1 MAESTIWW
9 VLAGLLIAVELVT
22 GTFYLLMLS
31 MGLVGAALAAHLG
44 ATVAVQLAV
53 AAFAGGGFVVFWRLY
68 KLRKSADRATQINH
82 GANLDVG
89 ATVQV
94 EAWGPDGSSSVRYRG
109 SNWTASL
116 RPGAMASPGTY
127 RIVDVVGSRLIVEKV

>member
-9 VLAGLLIAVELVT
+9 VLAGTLIAVELMT
-22 GTFYLLMLS
+22 GTFYLLMLA
-31 MGLVGAALAAHLG
+31 MGLVGGAVAAHFG
-44 ATVAVQLAV
+44 TTAPVQLAV
-53 AAFAGGGFVVFWRLY
+53 AAFVGGGFVVFWRLH
-68 KLRKSADRATQINH
+68 KLRKSAGRPEHINH
-82 GANLDVG
+82 GANLDIG

-109 SNWTASL
+109 SSWTASL
-116 RPGAMASPGTY
+116 RPGAMASPGTF